1 MEQFNPV
8 VIALLFVLLIG
19 GWLLANAL
27 VDVSA
32 RRFRHWVGARGWW
45 GGEHDGVSTSDSLSG
60 SSVEHHIRPS

>member
-1 MEQFNPV
+1 MEQFNAL

-32 RRFRHWVGARGWW
+32 RRFRHWFGAHGW
-45 GGEHDGVSTSDSLSG
+45 GSSEHDGVSTPDSLSG
-60 SSVEHHIRPS
+60 PPVEHHIRPS